1 MKKYKAGITLFIFL
15 IFLFVIFGIL
25 VTVTSSAGNVSKGT
39 DELVKLDFSGVY
51 YSDNEKRISINSI
64 SDFEYDGSDRVTFIG
79 KFSEEIPE
87 DKYLI
92 IAVSNLWLKV
102 EADSKVVGDNHLN
115 KGGKT
120 NTPGISYIY
129 ISGKDIPKDAEIRL
143 SFENPYILLSNADP
157 IRDCFEFVGYGE
169 KSTPY
174 AELLGKHSLSIAVS
188 LAICFLGMFAF
199 FLAGLLL
206 KDILFRNICLA
217 FLALVGGMYVLMD
230 NIHIY
235 LPLWINDPVKCMI
248 LSEFAAYLLPV
259 AAFLYLRLFVEDR
272 RTSIF
277 LNIVTSVSILVSG
290 IAFFLQIFGVMDIL
304 MSKYYFFIFVALG
317 VVVSIGILIFE
328 GFILKS
334 KSILK
339 LFVTIVPL
347 IAASTFDS
355 LNVWLAFAP
364 GKTTMRLGLLFT
376 IAFQIYFLITETI
389 RHNKEIAKYQQMQH
403 DMLKMRVS
411 IMATQ
416 IQPHFLYNS
425 LTSIAML
432 CEKDPSKAKKA
443 TIDFADYMRRNM
455 NSLKDENPVP
465 FESELKHLRTYV
477 SLEKMRF
484 GEELEVIFD
493 IETTD
498 FTIPSLTVQPLV
510 ENAIKHGVGMR
521 EDGGTVVIRTSE
533 TAEFY
538 EICVQDDGVGFDVN
552 KSFDDG
558 RTHVGMENVKNRL
571 ATMCNAVVEITS
583 EVGTGTTAKIIIPKE
598 KKK

>member
-1 MKKYKAGITLFIFL
+1 MKKYKAGITLFICL
-15 IFLFVIFGIL
+15 IFLFIIL
-25 VTVTSSAGNVSKGT
+25 GVLVVFTSSDKTADTGT
-39 DELVKLDFSGVY
+39 DELVHLDFSGVY
-51 YSDNEKRISINSI
+51 YSDNEKRINIDSI
-64 SDFEYDGSDRVTFIG
+64 SEFEYDGSDRVTFIG
-79 KFSEEIPE
+79 HFSEEIPE

-102 EADSKVVGDNHLN
+102 EADSRVIGDNHN
-115 KGGKT
+115 IKGNKT

-129 ISGKDIPKDAEIRL
+129 ISGKDIPKDAGIRL
-143 SFENPYILLSNADP
+143 SFENPYNILSNADL
-157 IRDCFEFVGYGE
+157 IRDCFEFIGYGE

-174 AELLGKHSLSIAVS
+174 VELLDKHSVSIAVS

-199 FLAGLLL
+199 FIAGLLL

-217 FLALVGGMYVLMD
+217 FLALVGGIYVLME

-235 LPLWINDPVKCMI
+235 LPLWIDDPVKCMI

-259 AAFLYLRLFVEDR
+259 ATFLYLRLFVEDR

-277 LNIVTSVSILVSG
+277 LNVVTAVSMLVG
-290 IAFFLQIFGVMDIL
+290 VIAFCLQLFGTMDIL
-304 MSKYYFFIFVALG
+304 MSKYYLYAFVALG
-317 VVVSIGILIFE
+317 IAISIGVLIFE
-328 GFILKS
+328 GFVLKS

-339 LFVTIVPL
+339 LFITLVPL
-347 IAASTFDS
+347 IAAGTFDS

-364 GKTTMRLGLLFT
+364 GKTTMRLGLLFA

-403 DMLKMRVS
+403 EMLKMRVS

-443 TIDFADYMRRNM
+443 TIEFADYMRRNM

-484 GEELEVIFD
+484 GEDLEVIFD

-498 FTIPSLTVQPLV
+498 FSIPSLTVQPLV

-533 TAEFY
+533 TSEFY
-538 EICVQDDGVGFDVN
+538 EICVQDDGVGFDVD

-571 ATMCNAVVEITS
+571 TTMCNARVEITS
-583 EVGTGTTAKIIIPKE
+583 EVGIGTTAKIIIPKE
-598 KKK
+598 NEK